1 MKSKIENIKKNLIYG
16 FGSFFIK
23 MILSFVARKIFL
35 HHLGVEV
42 LGIDS
47 VFMNIISLLS
57 LAELGVGNA
66 IIYSLYKPLVENNKE
81 KIKSLMRYYKK
92 AYNLI
97 GILIILIGIFILP
110 FLNKIISQNVLS
122 NKIYLIF
129 LLYLANTSFTYF
141 YSYKSTLLIADQKN
155 YIINITANLIYVLQF
170 LTQTIILVLTKNF
183 VLYLVIQIIFTIIY
197 NIYISRKTVENYPY
211 LLEIAQKMTPKE
223 EKEILKNVKATMIM
237 KISGLLVNNTDNL
250 IINSLLGISLLGKIS
265 NYTLIVSAINSILNQ
280 LFTSMTS
287 SVGHLNTTEEQEKKY
302 IVFKSINFLNFIFFG
317 IFSLGFIFLSN
328 DFITIWLGKDY
339 LLGRNVIVLL
349 GINLYMFGMQNTIIM
364 YKNTMGLFVQGKYL
378 LLITAFIN
386 LFLSIYLGKKIGVE
400 GIFLATLIAR
410 ISTNFWYHPYIVYKY
425 GLKKPFKD
433 YVIRYIKFGIVIII
447 IFYIN
452 SKISEKFIVES
463 IKLFIVKGLVITLL
477 NIILMIVLFIKSD
490 EVNFLK
496 EVFFKKIIK
505 VKN

>member
-1 MKSKIENIKKNLIYG
+1 MKSKIENIKKNITYG

-23 MILSFVARKIFL
+23 MILSFIARKIFL
-35 HHLGVEV
+35 HYLGVEV

-66 IIYSLYKPLVENNKE
+66 IIYSLYKPLVENDKE

-92 AYNLI
+92 AYNFI
-97 GILIILIGIFILP
+97 GILIILIGILILP
-110 FLNKIISQNVLS
+110 FLNKIISQNIFS

-155 YIINITANLIYVLQF
+155 YVVNMVANSIYVLQF
-170 LTQTIILVLTKNF
+170 LTQTIILALTKNF
-183 VLYLVIQIIFTIIY
+183 TLYLIVQIIFTILY
-197 NIYISRKTVENYPY
+197 NLYISRRTVKSYPY
-211 LLEIAQKMTPKE
+211 LLEVSQKMTSNE

-250 IINSLLGISLLGKIS
+250 IINSIFGITLLGKIS
-265 NYTLIVSAINSILNQ
+265 NYTLIISAINSILNQ

-287 SVGHLNTTEEQEKKY
+287 SVGHLNTTNDQEKKY
-302 IVFKSINFLNFIFFG
+302 IVFKSINFLNFVFFG
-317 IFSLGFIFLSN
+317 VFSLGFIFLVN
-328 DFITIWLGKDY
+328 DFITIWLGREY
-339 LLGRNVIVLL
+339 LLSTNVVLLL

-386 LFLSIYLGKKIGVE
+386 LFLSVYLGKKIGIE
-400 GIFLATLIAR
+400 GVFIATLIAR

-425 GLKKPFKD
+425 GLKKPFRD
-433 YVIRYIKFGIVIII
+433 YVIRYLKFGVIII
-447 IFYIN
+447 ITFYVSN
-452 SKISEKFIVES
+452 QISQKLTVE
-463 IKLFIVKGLVITLL
+463 
-477 NIILMIVLFIKSD
+477 NIVLFLIKGLIITAINLLLMGILFLKSD
-490 EVNFLK
+490 EVKFLK
-496 EVFFKKIIK
+496 KIFLKKIK
-505 VKN
+505 